1 MQDKSS
7 VKKSKKV
14 GLVFHML
21 PNNPFFLT
29 PEQAQTLLKERE
41 EFRRLYLEAM
51 DQLNFYKANPQ
62 N

>member
-1 MQDKSS
+1 
-7 VKKSKKV
+7 
-14 GLVFHML
+14 ML
-21 PNNPFFLT
+21 PDNPFFLT

-51 DQLNFYKANPQ
+51 DQLNLYKANPH